1 MWAVPPERGGMASGI
16 GGTTRFAGLLFG
28 IVGLGS
34 ILTFHLHGYF
44 LANLNL
50 LGGLKPG
57 EAGAFAERV
66 AAGGR
71 PWSSSQPWSAP

>member
-1 MWAVPPERGGMASGI
+1 MSAVPPERGGMASGI

-28 IVGLGS
+28 MVGLGS

-50 LGGLKPG
+50 LGGG
-57 EAGAFAERV
+57 
-66 AAGGR
+66 
-71 PWSSSQPWSAP
+71 